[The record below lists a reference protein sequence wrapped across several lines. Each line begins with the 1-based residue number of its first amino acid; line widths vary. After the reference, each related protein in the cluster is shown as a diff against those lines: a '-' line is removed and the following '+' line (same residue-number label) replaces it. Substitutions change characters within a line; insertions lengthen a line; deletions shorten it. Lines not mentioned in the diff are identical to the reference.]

1 MRALLEVYSTLVRL
15 SPPTLD
21 VLLPPLLV
29 HNATTVVPGN
39 KQVCAEPPERMKANR
54 PMGSLIPWVRLGRC
68 NHAGVCVAGAV
79 HRRPGDGSAAGP
91 LPRPRERLCQR
102 TDGAFAGPS
111 PRALLPSC

>member
-39 KQVCAEPPERMKANR
+39 KQVCAEPPER
-54 PMGSLIPWVRLGRC
+54 VR
-68 NHAGVCVAGAV
+68 AV
-79 HRRPGDGSAAGP
+79 V
-91 LPRPRERLCQR
+91 
-102 TDGAFAGPS
+102 
-111 PRALLPSC
+111 